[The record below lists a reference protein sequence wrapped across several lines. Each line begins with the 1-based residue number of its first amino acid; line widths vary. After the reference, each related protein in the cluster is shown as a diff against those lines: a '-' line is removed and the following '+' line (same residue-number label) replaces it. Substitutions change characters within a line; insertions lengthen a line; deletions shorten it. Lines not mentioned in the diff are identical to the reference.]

1 MLKAE
6 QFRRDGRSTSAQTQD
21 RQSRTVYGELLAKVD
36 WRGFVTDSGREQFHF
51 GSPFRP
57 ND

>member
-1 MLKAE
+1 MAE
-6 QFRRDGRSTSAQTQD
+6 ALPHKRKIGNLGPF
-21 RQSRTVYGELLAKVD
+21 YGEPLAKVD
-36 WRGFVTDSGREQFHF
+36 WRGFATDSGREQFHF